1 LLGGVDRGNFS
12 GVRDGMVTWA
22 FAPSEGN
29 IHMAAYVSDPVE
41 FAFIVER
48 GFVTLDG
55 QPADLVDADDP
66 NLCDPVSGFMRFR
79 FREPY
84 WRRRFVDVTMFGDQD
99 PRLLEE
105 VA

>member
-1 LLGGVDRGNFS
+1 
-12 GVRDGMVTWA
+12 MVTWA

-29 IHMAAYVSDPVE
+29 VHMAAYVSDPAE
-41 FAFIVER
+41 FAFIVEQ

-55 QPADLVDADDP
+55 QPADLVDANDP
-66 NLCDPVSGFMRFR
+66 NLCDPTSGFMRFR

-84 WRRRFVDVTMFGDQD
+84 WRRRFVDVTCFGDRD